1 MQQKLIPPKAGSLK
15 VDILGMEGERFY
27 SENMDLNEP
36 EESNYPAG
44 VEDIKEEFFRSGGKG
59 GQNVNKVESGVRLR
73 ASIAEPVL
81 LERLRE
87 IYPSSVTKD
96 GEFLVTCT
104 EERTQE
110 QNLRIARER
119 LMQRLDI
126 ATQQPTE
133 RIPTKIPRS
142 SRRER
147 LDTKRKHSVTK
158 DLRKPPQEW

>member
-1 MQQKLIPPKAGSLK
+1 
-15 VDILGMEGERFY
+15 
-27 SENMDLNEP
+27 
-36 EESNYPAG
+36 
-44 VEDIKEEFFRSGGKG
+44 
-59 GQNVNKVESGVRLR
+59 
-73 ASIAEPVL
+73 L

>member
-1 MQQKLIPPKAGSLK
+1 
-15 VDILGMEGERFY
+15 MESEKFY
-27 SENMDLNEP
+27 AQNMETENEQDP
-36 EESNYPAG
+36 VFPAG
-44 VEDIKEEFFRSGGKG
+44 VGDIKEEFFRSGGKG
-59 GQNVNKVESGVRLR
+59 GQNVNKVESSVRLR
-73 ASIAEPVL
+73 AVITEPIL

-133 RIPTKIPRS
+133 RIPTKVPRS
-142 SRRER
+142 SRHER
-147 LDTKRKHSVTK
+147 LNEKRHRSEIKG
-158 DLRKPPQEW
+158 LRKRTEE